1 MTYETGKQ
9 LWDAGY
15 PFKHRDGDLKLMC
28 LCTEDVC
35 NGPMGRE
42 FRFEGNLYPEPTLDE
57 LIDACHT
64 RELTIKQK
72 WVDEKKSPQ
81 WFASYWV
88 YIIGPY
94 DTLEETLAYLWLRI
108 NKKG

>member
-1 MTYETGKQ
+1 MTYELAKQ
-9 LWDAGY
+9 LKDAGFPQVEGQTLWY
-15 PFKHRDGDLKLMC
+15 REEDEAVLTGYIEDSKLSEYIHIPDLS
-28 LCTEDVC
+28 
-35 NGPMGRE
+35 
-42 FRFEGNLYPEPTLDE
+42 E
-57 LIDACHT
+57 LLEACHT
-64 RELTIKQK
+64 RELTIEQK